1 MAVKPIPDG
10 FRTLTP
16 NLVFRNAS
24 GAIDFYTK
32 VFGAK
37 ELVRMPG
44 PGGQVMHAELQIGDS
59 KIFLNDTMSKEG
71 LQQPAAGQ
79 TNLAYLHVYL
89 PDVDTVFNR
98 AVTAGARVDMPL
110 QDMFWGDRYGKI
122 TDPYGQQW
130 GLATHIE
137 DVAPADMEKRQKEFF
152 AKAAAGRS

>member
-10 FRTLTP
+10 FHTLTP

-37 ELVRMPG
+37 ELMRMPG

-59 KIFLNDTMSKEG
+59 RIFINDTINKDG
-71 LQQPAAGQ
+71 LEPPAAGQ

-110 QDMFWGDRYGKI
+110 QDMFWGDRYAKI

-137 DVAPADMEKRQKEFF
+137 DVAPAEMEKRQKEFF
-152 AKAAAGRS
+152 AKAAGQS